1 MTLQKWDPSRD
12 FRHIDNVRNRFW
24 RTYGPRVHVPQTD
37 SWAIPLD
44 VVQDDNNV
52 VITASMPGFN
62 ADDIHVTIEDGV
74 LTIAAE
80 TASET
85 EDSSNGYL
93 LRERR
98 VGKFHRAIR
107 LPDTVDA
114 EKAESAYNE
123 GVLTITLGKVE
134 TKKAKKLEVKVG

>member
-1 MTLQKWDPSRD
+1 MTLQKWDPFAD
-12 FRHIDNVRNRFW
+12 FRHVDNVMNRFW
-24 RTYGPRVHVPQTD
+24 RNHDSRVPLRRTE

-44 VVQDDNNV
+44 VVQDEDEMV
-52 VITASMPGFN
+52 VTASLPGFK

-85 EDSSNGYL
+85 DDSTNGYL

-107 LPDTVDA
+107 LPDTVDTD
-114 EKAESAYNE
+114 KADSTYSE
-123 GVLTITLGKVE
+123 GILTITLDKVE
-134 TKKAKKLEVKVG
+134 TKKAKRLEVKVG

>member
-1 MTLQKWDPSRD
+1 
-12 FRHIDNVRNRFW
+12 
-24 RTYGPRVHVPQTD
+24 
-37 SWAIPLD
+37 
-44 VVQDDNNV
+44 
-52 VITASMPGFN
+52 
-62 ADDIHVTIEDGV
+62 V

-80 TASET
+80 TASES

-114 EKAESAYNE
+114 EKAESGYNE